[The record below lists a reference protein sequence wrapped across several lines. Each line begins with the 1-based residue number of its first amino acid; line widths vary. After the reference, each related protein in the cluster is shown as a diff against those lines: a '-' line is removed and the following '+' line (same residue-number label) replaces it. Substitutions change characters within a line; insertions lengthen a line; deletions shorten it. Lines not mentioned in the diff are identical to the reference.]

1 MNSGCTDEDGS
12 NIGCRIVAI
21 SSLRPLAFFKAVLKE
36 EVDHVGIWRE
46 MERLVDEGKLKSIGV
61 SNFNSEQ
68 IERLNGAAR
77 IPIAVN
83 QVECSPYFQQRKL
96 RAAMDKLGIR
106 MMAYASLGSTGR
118 RKYSSTLRTG
128 KNPVVHNLLE
138 DPTVL
143 SVAERRS
150 KTPAQI
156 ILRYLVQLGMV
167 VIPKS
172 SKRDRIVEN
181 FSIFDFVL
189 DPEDMAALGG
199 LDKVN
204 IQNSGTGY
212 FRTSA

>member
-106 MMAYASLGSTGR
+106 EA
-118 RKYSSTLRTG
+118 
-128 KNPVVHNLLE
+128 
-138 DPTVL
+138 
-143 SVAERRS
+143 
-150 KTPAQI
+150 
-156 ILRYLVQLGMV
+156 
-167 VIPKS
+167 
-172 SKRDRIVEN
+172 
-181 FSIFDFVL
+181 
-189 DPEDMAALGG
+189 
-199 LDKVN
+199 
-204 IQNSGTGY
+204 IQ
-212 FRTSA
+212 